1 MTRQERAKQFMPFDA
16 MKGLK
21 EALQKREEQ
30 HSRVDKRELSD
41 DEAEELSRTISKLVP
56 RMTIEIEC
64 YKSCHDITMQGTLEK
79 IDIVYKYLI
88 INKEKVFFDDLY
100 KIRVLEI

>member
-21 EALQKREEQ
+21 EALLKREEQ
-30 HSRVDKRELSD
+30 HSRVEKRDLSD

-56 RMTIEIEC
+56 RMIIEIEC
-64 YKSCHDITMQGTLEK
+64 YKSCHDIIIRGAIEK

-88 INKEKVFFDDLY
+88 VNKEKIFFDDLY
-100 KIRVLEI
+100 KIKIL